1 MNTMV
6 YSVSVLGGLGLL
18 FGIILSL
25 ASKAFAVETDPK
37 VEEIRKVL
45 PGANCGA
52 CGFPGCDG
60 LADAIVRGEAEVS
73 GCSVG
78 GQPVADKVGAIMGVD
93 AIADE
98 KMVATVL
105 CQGNDCKAK
114 EKFEYDGIEDCRAA
128 NQIAGGSKACN
139 YGCLGFGT
147 CQTVCQFD
155 AINIVDGVAVIDR
168 EKCTGCKKCLEVCP
182 KNIIEMVPY
191 EQKTVVKCFS
201 NDSGKVVRKN
211 CSIGCIGCGICV
223 KNCPFEAITME
234 DNLAK
239 IDYDKCYKNAEACG
253 ICAEICPTGAIW
265 TNLEKVL
272 ENIKEKERIKE
283 ERKAKALAKAKAK
296 AKVKA

>member
-1 MNTMV
+1 MNTII

-25 ASKAFAVETDPK
+25 ASKAFAVEVDPR

-60 LADAIVRGEAEVS
+60 LADAIAKGTAPVN

-78 GQPVADKVGAIMGVD
+78 GQPVSEKVGEIMGVN
-93 AIADE
+93 AEADK

-105 CQGNDCKAK
+105 CQGSGCKAK
-114 EKFEYDGIEDCRAA
+114 DKFVYDGIKDCRAA
-128 NQIAGGSKACN
+128 NKIAGGSKSCN

-147 CQTVCQFD
+147 CQTACQFD
-155 AINIVDGVAVIDR
+155 AIDVIDGIAVIDR
-168 EKCTGCKKCLEVCP
+168 EKCTGCKQCIEVCP

-191 EQKTVVKCFS
+191 EQRTVIKCFS

-211 CSIGCIGCGICV
+211 CTIGCIGCGICV
-223 KNCPFEAITME
+223 KNCPFSAITIE
-234 DNLAK
+234 NNLAK
-239 IDYDKCYKNAEACG
+239 INYEECYVNCEACG
-253 ICAEICPTGAIW
+253 ICAEVCPTGAIW
-265 TNLEKVL
+265 TNLTKVL
-272 ENIKEKERIKE
+272 ENKREKERAKKE
-283 ERKAKALAKAKAK
+283 AKEKAIAKAK
-296 AKVKA
+296 AKVKAKA